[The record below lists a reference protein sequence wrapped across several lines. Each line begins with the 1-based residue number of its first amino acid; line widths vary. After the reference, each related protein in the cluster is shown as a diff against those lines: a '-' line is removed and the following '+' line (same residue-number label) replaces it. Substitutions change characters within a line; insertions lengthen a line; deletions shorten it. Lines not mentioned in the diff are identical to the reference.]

1 MKNRVI
7 GLLATVSI
15 CLLGACTATLQ
26 TTSGADYLAA
36 YDDPA
41 YQQSTTDLDAEIREI
56 AAIEPNLRF
65 PARIGLARVDRGGKL
80 INMPVE
86 EGYLWQEAG
95 ETLGADFGEFV
106 PVNPLIATTVTVAG
120 PRGRNFR
127 KSALAD
133 IRRGAARQH
142 LDYVLIYE
150 VTTTDAQKA
159 NILSIGD
166 ATLLGL
172 FILPSR
178 QIEVE
183 AVTSALLMDVRNG
196 YPYATITEY
205 TEKTGLARGARQRA
219 RKEALSDVA
228 SLNAVEALIGQT
240 GLVLKELA
248 DQQASVAMAEAD

>member
-1 MKNRVI
+1 MKHRVI
-7 GLLATVSI
+7 GLLATASI
-15 CLLGACTATLQ
+15 CLLGACSATLQ

-41 YQQSTTDLDAEIREI
+41 YQPNTSSLDAEIREI

-65 PARIGLARVDRGGKL
+65 PARIGLARVDRGGGL

-86 EGYLWQEAG
+86 EGYLWQEAS

-106 PVNPLIATTVTVAG
+106 PVSPFIASTVSVAR
-120 PRGRNFR
+120 PRGDNFR
-127 KSALAD
+127 QSTLAN

-150 VTTTDAQKA
+150 VTTSHEKKA
-159 NILSIGD
+159 NILSLGD

-183 AVTSALLMDVRNG
+183 AVTSAVLMDVRNG

-205 TEKTGLARGARQRA
+205 TEKAGLARGARQRA
-219 RKEALSDVA
+219 RKEALSDAA
-228 SLNAVEALIGQT
+228 SLKAVEALVDQT
-240 GLVLKELA
+240 ELA
-248 DQQASVAMAEAD
+248 LTALADKQASVELAEAG